1 MTAAPSA
8 KPKVGT
14 RNLLP
19 FYVGITRGRNL
30 KGVAYAHT
38 HYVLI
43 DQKVA
48 TQLGIKAKGS
58 SKPGAT
64 DTLLRGIVYQNNRKK
79 TKGDKKNVVAK
90 RYITQS
96 KKSITVTCK
105 QLVLNSKQKL
115 VSETYT
121 IGFASSIPLRLILEF
136 FKKNAPNVIKI
147 GTGGKSYQIRGI

>member
-1 MTAAPSA
+1 MTAASSA
-8 KPKVGT
+8 KPGVGK

-19 FYVGITRGRNL
+19 FYVGITRGKNL

-48 TQLGIKAKGS
+48 DRLGIKAKGS

-64 DTLLRGIVYQNNRKK
+64 DTLLRGFIYQNNRKK
-79 TKGDKKNVVAK
+79 TKGDKENIVSK
-90 RYITQS
+90 RYITQNS
-96 KKSITVTCK
+96 KPITVTCK
-105 QLVLNSKQKL
+105 ELVLNSKQKL

-121 IGFASSIPLRLILEF
+121 IGFPSSVPLRLIIQF
-136 FKKNAPNVIKI
+136 FNKNAPKVIRI
-147 GTGGKSYQIRGI
+147 GTGGKSYQVRGV